1 MREGS
6 ALKLRMGEITG
17 GEARALYARRPVVL
31 LPLGSHEDQGPH
43 APMGDYLLAELVA
56 ERIARAA
63 CETGTETVVA
73 PVLPF
78 GKADFFGAMPGGI
91 ALSGKAFGLVL
102 TEMIEALLRHGLD
115 RIVVLNGHGG
125 NAPVIHDVTQ
135 GFMLAGRGV
144 FPCFYLWKVA
154 GALLPEVIGA
164 ERARLAAGH
173 GADPLGSIALHLTPE
188 RMRMDL
194 VPAERAA
201 AGTCLGLPF
210 MGWGAVSFEGTEI
223 NVPAEYDGP
232 SPDGVGTGDPR
243 LCSAETGRALVER
256 LVAIGAGFVRH
267 YAGHG
272 PASAGSEAAGC
283 ARQESRPEPL

>member
-1 MREGS
+1 M
-6 ALKLRMGEITG
+6 KVRMGEITG

-31 LPLGSHEDQGPH
+31 LPLASHEDQGPH

-63 CETGTETVVA
+63 CEAGAETVVA

-91 ALSGKAFGLVL
+91 ALSGQAFELVL

-135 GFMLAGRGV
+135 RFMLAGKGV

-154 GALLPEVIGA
+154 GALLPEVMGA
-164 ERARLAAGH
+164 ERARRAAGH
-173 GADPLGSIALHLTPE
+173 GADPLASIAMHLTPE
-188 RMRMDL
+188 RMRPDL
-194 VPAERAA
+194 VPEPREAD
-201 AGTCLGLPF
+201 GTCLGLPF
-210 MGWGAVSFEGTEI
+210 MGWGAVSFEGHEV
-223 NVPAEYDGP
+223 NVPSEYDGP

-243 LCSAETGRALVER
+243 LSNAETGKLLVER

-267 YAGHG
+267 YAGVRAEG
-272 PASAGSEAAGC
+272 
-283 ARQESRPEPL
+283 

>member
-1 MREGS
+1 M
-6 ALKLRMGEITG
+6 KLRMGEITG

-63 CETGTETVVA
+63 TEAGVETVVA

-78 GKADFFGAMPGGI
+78 GKADFFGPMPGGI
-91 ALSGKAFGLVL
+91 ALSARTFALVL
-102 TEMIEALLRHGLD
+102 EEMIEALLRHGLD

-135 GFMLAGRGV
+135 GFMRAGRGV
-144 FPCFYLWKVA
+144 IPCFYLWKVA
-154 GALLPEVIGA
+154 GALLPDVVGA
-164 ERARLAAGH
+164 ERARRSAGH

-194 VPAERAA
+194 VPAERAPP
-201 AGTCLGLPF
+201 GTCLGLPF
-210 MGWGAVSFEGTEI
+210 IGWGAVSFDGAEI

-232 SPDGVGTGDPR
+232 SPEGLQSGDPR
-243 LCSAETGRALVER
+243 LCSAETGRELVER
-256 LVAIGAGFVRH
+256 LVSIGAGFVRH
-267 YAGHG
+267 LAERPAGKT
-272 PASAGSEAAGC
+272 
-283 ARQESRPEPL
+283 